1 MEPGP
6 RNQYSRPVVDWHVFD
21 YTGTAGERCDAAVTL
36 HMHEL
41 PEFADLSR
49 ARVQVLIDQGGV
61 LVDTHE
67 VPRAQ
72 KNLRPGMQVSVN
84 LSLLREL
91 IRPPAP
97 ADIEPVDI
105 PLDFLH
111 VDEHLAVVVKPAG
124 LTVHP
129 APTED
134 GPTLTAALLHHFG
147 QLSDAGGA
155 DRPGIV
161 HRLDKETSGLLVV
174 ARDNLTHAA
183 LSRQFA
189 SRLVEKE
196 YQALVLDP
204 PEQSCGSIELP
215 IERHPYNRQKM
226 WTGGLGRPAHSE
238 YRLAADWGAL
248 ALLDVAIHTGR
259 THQIRV
265 HLLSIGCSI
274 LSDDKY
280 GSGRNGGFRK
290 YLREGMG
297 SVRTG
302 WRETFKREDE
312 ARRQALLTVLEEY
325 PGIFLHARR
334 LAFTHPAG
342 GARLE
347 FECPWPPAW
356 KAVAELC
363 GKPEEAV

>member
-1 MEPGP
+1 MA
-6 RNQYSRPVVDWHVFD
+6 DWHVFS

-36 HMHEL
+36 ALRAL
-41 PEFADLSR
+41 PEFAELSR
-49 ARVQVLIDQGGV
+49 ARVQALIDQGGV
-61 LVDTHE
+61 LLDGHE
-67 VPRAQ
+67 APRSQ

-84 LSLLREL
+84 LEFLREL

-97 ADIEPVDI
+97 ADIVPVDI
-105 PLDFLH
+105 PLEFLH
-111 VDEHLAVVVKPAG
+111 IDEQLAVVAKPAG

-174 ARDNLTHAA
+174 ARDNITHAA

-204 PEQSCGSIELP
+204 PEQECGTIELP

-226 WTGGLGRPAHSE
+226 WTQGRGRPAHSE
-238 YRLAADWGAL
+238 YRLAEDWGAL

-274 LSDDKY
+274 LNDDKY
-280 GSGRNGGFRK
+280 GGSRNGSFRK
-290 YLREGMG
+290 HLREGMG

-302 WRETFKREDE
+302 WRETFGRDDE
-312 ARRQALLTVLEEY
+312 ARRHALLAVLEEY
-325 PGIFLHARR
+325 PGIFLHAWR
-334 LAFTHPAG
+334 LAFTHPVSS
-342 GARLE
+342 ARME
-347 FECPWPPAW
+347 FTCPWPAAW
-356 KAVAELC
+356 NAVAESC
-363 GKPEEAV
+363 GKRREGL